1 MVFQRVLGKGII
13 TEVMSIICNCGF
25 DNLAL
30 HKIKALEEANN
41 LNWKNAMK
49 KLDFTQENTI
59 RECEIKNERLIS
71 LDIYAKLKKQIR
83 VNKQFE
89 SYE

>member
-1 MVFQRVLGKGII
+1 
-13 TEVMSIICNCGF
+13 
-25 DNLAL
+25 
-30 HKIKALEEANN
+30 
-41 LNWKNAMK
+41 MK